1 VGRRKTGKFIAGGH
15 GPPPAVR
22 RLEPRIERAL
32 AGLVLAACVAFPAQA
47 ADEEGD
53 VDEVTNRI
61 SPTRFRSRF
70 AIRNEYQD
78 EQRGGYTNFLVPRVA
93 YAFSP
98 ELALRVEIPFV
109 AVDPDAPGR
118 DRKTGFGNLST
129 RLSWRMAD
137 RDAYALVIGGELILD
152 TATDD
157 ALGSGKNVV
166 SPFAFASIRMPEL
179 RSFLFPYV
187 QYYTSVSGDDARP
200 DVHYTLLRS
209 ALLTIWGDGFYSVVD
224 PHLYL
229 NHGQDGEA
237 GMNLEV
243 EAGRFLNPQT
253 MLYLRPGVGVFGDN
267 VPQIY
272 NWNFEVGLRY
282 FFN

>member
-1 VGRRKTGKFIAGGH
+1 MLLDSAT
-15 GPPPAVR
+15 VR
-22 RLEPRIERAL
+22 
-32 AGLVLAACVAFPAQA
+32 VLACFLAAACAGFPALA

-61 SPTRFRSRF
+61 SPTRFRSRL

-78 EQRGGYTNFLVPRVA
+78 EQRGGYTNFLVPRLA
-93 YAFSP
+93 YAFRP
-98 ELALRVEIPFV
+98 DVALRIEIPFV
-109 AVDPDAPGR
+109 AVDPDTPGR
-118 DRKTGFGNLST
+118 DSKTGFGNFSA

-137 RDAYALVIGGELILD
+137 KGAYALVIGGELILD

-157 ALGSGKNVV
+157 ALGSGKDVV
-166 SPFAFASIRMPEL
+166 SPFAFASIRMPQFS
-179 RSFLFPYV
+179 SFLFPYV
-187 QYYTSVSGDDARP
+187 QYYSTVSGDDARP

-224 PHLYL
+224 PHLYV
-229 NHGQDGEA
+229 NHGQGGEP

-253 MLYLRPGVGVFGDN
+253 MLYLRPGVGAFGDN
-267 VPQIY
+267 VPQVY
-272 NWNFEVGLRY
+272 NWNFEVGFRY
-282 FFN
+282 FFE